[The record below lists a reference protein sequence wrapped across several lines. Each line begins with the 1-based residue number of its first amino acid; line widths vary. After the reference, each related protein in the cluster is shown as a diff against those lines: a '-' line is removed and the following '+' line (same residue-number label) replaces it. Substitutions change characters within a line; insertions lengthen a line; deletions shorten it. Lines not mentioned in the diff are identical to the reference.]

1 MRMDVAIVSTTST
14 GNSVPRVLTTTNPL
28 LDNTFMPIPPDAR
41 RDLGDGFSICPLP
54 VGLWQISGG
63 HGAIDNEAATESL
76 FDYFGDGY
84 TTLDMADHYGPA
96 EDIYGEFRRR
106 LRERQGD
113 QAVDAVQAMTK
124 WCPSPGPMNREVVE
138 QAVGVSLKRMDV
150 DCLDVLQFHWWDYDD
165 PRYLDALGH
174 MADLQAEGR
183 IGHLALTNFDSPH
196 LARIAEAGIRVIS
209 NQVQYS
215 LVDRRPEREQLAVC
229 QEHDIRFLTYGTLC
243 GGLLSERYLGSD
255 EPRPGDLET
264 NSKKKYKRM
273 IDAWGGWDLF
283 QRLLTGLSTIAR
295 RHEVDL
301 ANVATRAIL
310 DQDRVAGVIVGCRL
324 GLAEHRAANAR
335 VFDFSLD
342 DQDWAVIDAATEGHR
357 DLMASIGDCGD
368 EYRE

>member
-1 MRMDVAIVSTTST
+1 MRLDVAIVSTTLI
-14 GNSVPRVLTTTNPL
+14 GNSVSRVLTIIPL
-28 LDNTFMPIPPDAR
+28 VPDTPFMPISPDNR
-41 RDLGDGFSICPLP
+41 RELGDGFSICPLP
-54 VGLWQISGG
+54 VGLWQLSGG
-63 HGAIDNEAATESL
+63 HGTIDNETATESL
-76 FDYFGDGY
+76 FDYLRDGY

-96 EDIYGEFRRR
+96 EDIFGDFLRR

-113 QAVDAVQAMTK
+113 KAVDTVQAMTK
-124 WCPSPGPMNREVVE
+124 WCPSPGPMDREVVE
-138 QAVGVSLKRMDV
+138 QAIGVSLKRMDV

-183 IGHLALTNFDSPH
+183 IGHLALTNFDSTH
-196 LARIAEAGIRVIS
+196 LARIAESGIRIIS

-229 QEHDIRFLTYGTLC
+229 REHDIRFLTYGTLC
-243 GGLLSERYLGSD
+243 GGLISERYIGSD
-255 EPRPGDLET
+255 EPTPGDLET

-273 IDAWGGWDLF
+273 IDAWGGWGQF
-283 QRLLTGLSTIAR
+283 QRLLTGLSTIAE
-295 RHEVDL
+295 RHEVGL

-324 GLAEHRAANAR
+324 GLTEHRAENAR
-335 VFDFSLD
+335 VFDFTLD
-342 DQDWAVIDAATEGHR
+342 EQDWAVIDEATEGHR
-357 DLMASIGDCGD
+357 DLLASIGDCGD